1 MNGTRRDGLLLA
13 LVTAGISGVAVFLNS
28 YGVRAVGD
36 PGAYTTAKNLV
47 AAVVLAA
54 VVAVGGR
61 RGARLTR
68 PTTGRQ
74 WFGLGVVGVV
84 GGTIPFLLF
93 FEGLA
98 RATSTQA
105 AFLHKTLVLWVAVL
119 AVVVLGETL
128 SRWHWLAIGLLLVG
142 QAGLGGGVTTMLGAG
157 EALVLAATLLWSV
170 EVVVAK
176 RLLGDLSSWTVG
188 VARMGLG
195 SALLVSWLLV
205 RGEASALLSMSTEQ
219 WGWVLL
225 TGVVLAGYVGT
236 WFAALARAQAVDV
249 TAVLVVG
256 ALVTAGLSTAVQGT
270 PLVPQ
275 LGWLLLVLGGTVLV
289 CWRMWHAPADVVA
302 TARTG

>member
-1 MNGTRRDGLLLA
+1 
-13 LVTAGISGVAVFLNS
+13 
-28 YGVRAVGD
+28 
-36 PGAYTTAKNLV
+36 
-47 AAVVLAA
+47 
-54 VVAVGGR
+54 
-61 RGARLTR
+61 
-68 PTTGRQ
+68 
-74 WFGLGVVGVV
+74 
-84 GGTIPFLLF
+84 
-93 FEGLA
+93 
-98 RATSTQA
+98 
-105 AFLHKTLVLWVAVL
+105 
-119 AVVVLGETL
+119 
-128 SRWHWLAIGLLLVG
+128 
-142 QAGLGGGVTTMLGAG
+142 
-157 EALVLAATLLWSV
+157 
-170 EVVVAK
+170 
-176 RLLGDLSSWTVG
+176 
-188 VARMGLG
+188 MGLG

-302 TARTG
+302 TVRTG